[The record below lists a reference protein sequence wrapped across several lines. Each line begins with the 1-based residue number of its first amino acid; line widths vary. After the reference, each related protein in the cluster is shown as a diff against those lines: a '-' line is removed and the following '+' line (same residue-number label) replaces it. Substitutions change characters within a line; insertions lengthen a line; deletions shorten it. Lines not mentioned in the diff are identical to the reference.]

1 MMHNVMSLEIFCLVP
16 CFFVSKADGCISNPI
31 SCPQHIY
38 TLHGCCSS
46 LYLPSAAFWE
56 EEEDE
61 FITTT
66 KKSKKACLKEGEKI
80 KVCIE
85 DTLAKDTKKT
95 MKWGSALE
103 KAADKATRCA
113 NKVDDDDAKL
123 ACASSLF
130 DLTDKYCPMSD
141 FKKACDITSFEFEV
155 FGKF

>member
-1 MMHNVMSLEIFCLVP
+1 
-16 CFFVSKADGCISNPI
+16 VSKADGCISNPI

-38 TLHGCCSS
+38 NIHTFMRVAL
-46 LYLPSAAFWE
+46 LYLPPGAFWE
-56 EEEDE
+56 EDEDE

-113 NKVDDDDAKL
+113 NKVEDDDAKL

-155 FGKF
+155 FSKC